1 MHEIRS
7 PIVAVLGHV
16 DHGKTSILDAIR
28 GSRVAAKE
36 AGGITQMIGASYV
49 SKQDIEN
56 LSSGLAEKLKIK
68 LVVPGLLFID
78 TPGHEAFTNLRD
90 RGGSIADIAILVVD
104 VNEGFMPQ
112 TIESINI
119 LKRYK
124 TPFVIAANKIDI
136 LSGWNKQNTKSFLE
150 SLGKQREDVKLKLD
164 EKIYSIV
171 AKLGGYGFNS
181 ERFDR
186 VGDFSKEVAIIP
198 ISAKTHEGLAEL
210 LLLVAGLSQ
219 KYLEKELYINRDE
232 PAKGSIIEV
241 KEEKGMGTTIDAI
254 IYDGVLKTGDE
265 FYFLTNKGVKKTKIR
280 ALLLPNVRGG
290 EKYTQV
296 EKIVAAAGVK
306 IIAPE
311 LDGAIPGSP
320 FAVVGASS
328 EEEMK
333 KQLTSIVFEKSEVGV
348 YVKTDSLGSAE
359 ALIAL
364 LKEHNIPIAKVNIGS
379 VSKEDVLFSK
389 SISEKNKY
397 LGVILAFN
405 TRTPRDVL
413 RFAEDEK
420 VRIIENNIIYRL
432 VENYESW
439 VEEEK
444 EKEKREMFLKLG
456 YPARIKFLPG
466 CCFRLS
472 KPAVFGVEILDG
484 KIKPGAKI
492 MDKEGN
498 VLGEIKGV
506 QEKKEVLNEAC
517 KGMQVAISVDEIV
530 VNKDICEGDILYT
543 YLTQEEIEM
552 WKEREELLTDDAKF
566 ALEEI
571 KKIILKKRIEKK

>member
-16 DHGKTSILDAIR
+16 DHGKTTILDAIR
-28 GSRVAAKE
+28 GSKVAAKE

-49 SKQDIEN
+49 SKQNIEN
-56 LSSGLAEKLKIK
+56 LSRGLAEKLNVK

-78 TPGHEAFTNLRD
+78 TPGHKAFTNLRD

-112 TIESINI
+112 TVESIDI

-124 TPFVIAANKIDI
+124 TPFVIAANKIDV
-136 LSGWNKQNTKSFLE
+136 LSGWNKQNTRSFLE
-150 SLGKQREDVKLKLD
+150 SFEKQREDVKLKLD
-164 EKIYSIV
+164 EKLYALV
-171 AKLGGYGFNS
+171 AKLGAHGFNS

-186 VGDFSKEVAIIP
+186 VGDFSKEVAIVP
-198 ISAKTHEGLAEL
+198 VSAKTHEGLAEL

-219 KYLEKELYINRDE
+219 RYLEKELYIHKE
-232 PAKGSIIEV
+232 QPAKGSIIEV
-241 KEEKGMGTTIDAI
+241 KEEKGMGTTIDVI

-265 FYFLTNKGVKKTKIR
+265 FYFLTNSGVKKTKVR
-280 ALLLPNVRGG
+280 AIFAVNP
-290 EKYTQV
+290 V
-296 EKIVAAAGVK
+296 EKVVAAAGVK

-333 KQLTSIVFEKSEVGV
+333 KQFKNIVFESSELGV

-359 ALIAL
+359 ALMEL
-364 LKEHNIPIAKVNIGS
+364 LKERGIPIAKLNIGN
-379 VSKEDVLFSK
+379 VSKEDVLFAK
-389 SISEKNKY
+389 SIAEKNRY

-405 TRTPRDVL
+405 IRTPREVL
-413 RFAEDEK
+413 RNAEDEGVK
-420 VRIIENNIIYRL
+420 LIENNIIYRL
-432 VENYESW
+432 VENYEEW
-439 VEEEK
+439 VREEK
-444 EKEKREMFLKLG
+444 EKEKREMFAKLN

-466 CCFRLS
+466 CCFRIS
-472 KPAVFGVEILDG
+472 KPAVFGVEVLDG
-484 KIKPGAKI
+484 KIKPGANV
-492 MDKEGN
+492 MDAKGN
-498 VLGEIKGV
+498 IIGEIKGIE
-506 QEKKEVLNEAC
+506 EKKEAILEASV
-517 KGMQVAISVDEIV
+517 GMQVAISMDEV
-530 VNKDICEGDILYT
+530 VLDKDIHEGDILNT
-543 YLTQEEIEM
+543 YLTKEEIEL
-552 WKEREELLTDDAKF
+552 WKEREELLTEDAKF

-571 KKIILKKRIEKK
+571 KKIILKKRMEKK

>member
-124 TPFVIAANKIDI
+124 TPFVIAANKIDV

-296 EKIVAAAGVK
+296 EKIVA
-306 IIAPE
+306 
-311 LDGAIPGSP
+311 
-320 FAVVGASS
+320 
-328 EEEMK
+328 
-333 KQLTSIVFEKSEVGV
+333 
-348 YVKTDSLGSAE
+348 
-359 ALIAL
+359 
-364 LKEHNIPIAKVNIGS
+364 
-379 VSKEDVLFSK
+379 
-389 SISEKNKY
+389 
-397 LGVILAFN
+397 
-405 TRTPRDVL
+405 
-413 RFAEDEK
+413 
-420 VRIIENNIIYRL
+420 
-432 VENYESW
+432 
-439 VEEEK
+439 
-444 EKEKREMFLKLG
+444 
-456 YPARIKFLPG
+456 
-466 CCFRLS
+466 
-472 KPAVFGVEILDG
+472 
-484 KIKPGAKI
+484 
-492 MDKEGN
+492 
-498 VLGEIKGV
+498 
-506 QEKKEVLNEAC
+506 
-517 KGMQVAISVDEIV
+517 
-530 VNKDICEGDILYT
+530 
-543 YLTQEEIEM
+543 
-552 WKEREELLTDDAKF
+552 
-566 ALEEI
+566 
-571 KKIILKKRIEKK
+571 

>member
-16 DHGKTSILDAIR
+16 DHGKTTILDAIR
-28 GSRVAAKE
+28 GSKVAAKE

-49 SKQDIEN
+49 SKQNIEN
-56 LSSGLAEKLKIK
+56 LSRGLAEKLNVK

-78 TPGHEAFTNLRD
+78 TPGHKAFTNLRD

-112 TIESINI
+112 TVESIDI

-124 TPFVIAANKIDI
+124 TPFVIAANKIDV
-136 LSGWNKQNTKSFLE
+136 LSGWNKQNTRSFLE
-150 SLGKQREDVKLKLD
+150 SFEKQREDVKLKLD
-164 EKIYSIV
+164 EKLYALV
-171 AKLGGYGFNS
+171 AKLGAHGFNS

-186 VGDFSKEVAIIP
+186 VGDFSKEVAIVP
-198 ISAKTHEGLAEL
+198 VSAKTHEGLAEL

-219 KYLEKELYINRDE
+219 RYLEKELYIHKE
-232 PAKGSIIEV
+232 QPAKGSIIEV
-241 KEEKGMGTTIDAI
+241 KEEKGMGTTIDVI

-265 FYFLTNKGVKKTKIR
+265 FYFLTNSGVKKTKVR
-280 ALLLPNVRGG
+280 AIFAVNP
-290 EKYTQV
+290 V
-296 EKIVAAAGVK
+296 EKVVAAAGVK

-333 KQLTSIVFEKSEVGV
+333 KQFKNIVFESSELGV

-359 ALIAL
+359 ALMEL
-364 LKEHNIPIAKVNIGS
+364 LKERGIPIAKLNIGN
-379 VSKEDVLFSK
+379 VSKEDVLFAK
-389 SISEKNKY
+389 SIAEKNRY

-405 TRTPRDVL
+405 IRTPREVL
-413 RFAEDEK
+413 RNAEDEGVK
-420 VRIIENNIIYRL
+420 LIENNIIYRL
-432 VENYESW
+432 VENYEEW
-439 VEEEK
+439 VREEK
-444 EKEKREMFLKLG
+444 EKEKREMFAKLN

-466 CCFRLS
+466 CCFRIS
-472 KPAVFGVEILDG
+472 KPAVFGVEVLDG
-484 KIKPGAKI
+484 KIKPGANV
-492 MDKEGN
+492 MDAKGN
-498 VLGEIKGV
+498 IIGEIKGIE
-506 QEKKEVLNEAC
+506 EKKEAILEASV
-517 KGMQVAISVDEIV
+517 GMQVAISMDEV
-530 VNKDICEGDILYT
+530 VLDKDIHEGDILYT
-543 YLTQEEIEM
+543 YLTKEEIEL
-552 WKEREELLTDDAKF
+552 WKEREELLTEDAKF

-571 KKIILKKRIEKK
+571 KKIILKKRMEKK